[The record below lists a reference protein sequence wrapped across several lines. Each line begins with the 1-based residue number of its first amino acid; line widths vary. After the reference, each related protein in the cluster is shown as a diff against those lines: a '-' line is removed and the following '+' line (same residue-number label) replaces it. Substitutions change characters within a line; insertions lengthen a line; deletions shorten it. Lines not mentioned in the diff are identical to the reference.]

1 MIGVFMDNLEETLL
15 DVRKAYRLLHIF
27 NKRIFSLMQ
36 YIEESFDLRY
46 GGGKSLFTADSP
58 SAWKGAFDNWTWD
71 YFNLYFYQH
80 YFENNNTWLSIL
92 LQSDTGLWDIIED
105 INDEDELSEKAENVK
120 MFNSVEESKT
130 RLIFVTSNGKW
141 SDDVI
146 NELYNKN
153 LNKNIK
159 REGVINL
166 NSKIKIFYKIFGIE
180 NFIDENITI
189 ETLTKYIKFLNDND
203 FKKIKLIKNS

>member
-1 MIGVFMDNLEETLL
+1 MDNLEEKLL

-36 YIEESFDLRY
+36 YIEEAFDLTY
-46 GGGKSLFTADSP
+46 EGGKSLFTADSP
-58 SAWKGAFDNWTWD
+58 QKWNGRFENWTWD

-80 YFENNNTWLSIL
+80 NFSSNNTWLSIL
-92 LQSDTGLWDIIED
+92 LQSDTGLWDIIDD
-105 INDEDELSEKAENVK
+105 INNEDEFSKKVENVK
-120 MFNSVEESKT
+120 IFNSVEESET

-141 SDDVI
+141 SADII

-159 REGVINL
+159 KEDAISFNK
-166 NSKIKIFYKIFGIE
+166 KIKIFYKIFGIKD
-180 NFIDENITI
+180 FIDENKTI
-189 ETLTKYIKFLNDND
+189 ETLTKYIKYLNDNN
-203 FKKIKLIKNS
+203 FKKLKLIKK